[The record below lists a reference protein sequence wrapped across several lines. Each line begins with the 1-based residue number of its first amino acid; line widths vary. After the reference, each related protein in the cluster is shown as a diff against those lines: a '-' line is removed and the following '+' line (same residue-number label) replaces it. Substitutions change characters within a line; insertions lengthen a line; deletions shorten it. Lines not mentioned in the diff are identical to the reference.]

1 MQEKI
6 NALTA
11 AAHRAQIDMNEAG
24 AFRLRIWKGKMMQ
37 LPEVHC
43 FNAPTLEE
51 VIDQAF
57 EKLIQ
62 GAGETQTENPQ

>member
-6 NALTA
+6 TALSA
-11 AAHRAQIDMNEAG
+11 ADYRAQIDMKEPG
-24 AFRLRIWKGKMMQ
+24 AFRLRIWKGDLML
-37 LPEVHC
+37 LPDVHR
-43 FNAPTLEE
+43 FNGPTLEE

-62 GAGETQTENPQ
+62 GEAKSEPQKAS